1 MKKIKRLF
9 AVLLALLC
17 LVPTAFAANSKPVT
31 IYVNN
36 VQVAEKGMI
45 QNGRTLVP
53 LRAVTE
59 AMGADV
65 EWIPETREIQIWRTI
80 PICTDAG
87 GGHFPIIGQTHYEV
101 LFKIGSFQV
110 LYTNPTVTDATDS
123 IDVAAQI
130 YNGKT
135 MVPLRAA
142 CEYLGGTVSWDPA
155 TKTAYVEYS
164 EMITAEQTGDTKL
177 DAAIAERDA
186 IGAITDMPISG
197 DYSILITPTGCTTP
211 VDILVWVGDAYGMP
225 NNLDFI
231 KKSAYNKTA
240 FFTRS
245 GSLTGAIGES
255 IYDVPDYP
263 ENFTAKDQVGTF
275 SGIRMM
281 SLEGNLWLCKE
292 DLQQLGL
299 ME

>member
-1 MKKIKRLF
+1 
-9 AVLLALLC
+9 
-17 LVPTAFAANSKPVT
+17 
-31 IYVNN
+31 
-36 VQVAEKGMI
+36 
-45 QNGRTLVP
+45 
-53 LRAVTE
+53 
-59 AMGADV
+59 
-65 EWIPETREIQIWRTI
+65 
-80 PICTDAG
+80 
-87 GGHFPIIGQTHYEV
+87 
-101 LFKIGSFQV
+101 
-110 LYTNPTVTDATDS
+110 
-123 IDVAAQI
+123 
-130 YNGKT
+130 

-142 CEYLGGTVSWDPA
+142 CEYLGGTVDWDPE

-164 EMITAEQTGDTKL
+164 EMMMAEQTGDTKL

-225 NNLDFI
+225 TNLNFVR
-231 KKSAYNKTA
+231 KSSYNKTA
-240 FFTRS
+240 FFTRT
-245 GSLTGAIGES
+245 GYLTGIPGES

-263 ENFTAKDQVGTF
+263 ENFTAKDHTGTF

-299 ME
+299 MD